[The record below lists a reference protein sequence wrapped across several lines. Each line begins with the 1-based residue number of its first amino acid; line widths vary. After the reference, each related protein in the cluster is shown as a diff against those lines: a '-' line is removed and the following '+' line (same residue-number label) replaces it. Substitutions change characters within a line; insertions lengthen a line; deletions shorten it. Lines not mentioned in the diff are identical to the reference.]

1 MRALRSSP
9 KSMIGI
15 VPSEVCAA
23 TVIAKDESTR
33 ASSSMQSA

>member
-1 MRALRSSP
+1 
-9 KSMIGI
+9 MIGI

-23 TVIAKDESTR
+23 TVIAKEESTR